1 MSGAAHGVNHECVEK
16 EIGASEVHRWRVE
29 SEDEELHRT
38 GKNGYIEKQKKK
50 KIDQSVGSPFPSS
63 QLLLDE

>member
-1 MSGAAHGVNHECVEK
+1 MEK

-38 GKNGYIEKQKKK
+38 GKKGYIETKNKKQKK